1 MQPKREQNAL
11 QQEIQQVER
20 VPDVN
25 ADGEFYNL
33 HLSGAKSKRKKEEKL
48 SVWYVMDA
56 FSLSL
61 SQEV

>member
-48 SVWYVMDA
+48 SV
-56 FSLSL
+56 
-61 SQEV
+61 